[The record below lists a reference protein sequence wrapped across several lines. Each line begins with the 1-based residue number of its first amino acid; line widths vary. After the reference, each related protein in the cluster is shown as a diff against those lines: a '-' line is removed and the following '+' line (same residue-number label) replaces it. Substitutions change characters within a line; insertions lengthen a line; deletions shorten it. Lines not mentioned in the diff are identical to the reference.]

1 MKRGWFSYA
10 HAPLIVLLLILLS
23 WPAGAAAKEI
33 TIMER
38 QENLRLAV
46 CNTVDIRHHQY
57 IAVADLAEALELR
70 LTFDKPS
77 KKLTLQSG
85 QNTLAVFAMNPF
97 VVFNDRTM
105 QMPLPTAYLSGQIYA
120 PFVYF
125 LLILKEVLPY
135 GFEYDTAQNIL
146 WVTRTNA
153 NILGLSITEK
163 QNGTL
168 IRIALDKPVNA
179 RNIYTSESQGW
190 LYIDLYG
197 GSVPG
202 IDQLTVT
209 ENSSAIDELAAMQ
222 LSKDTARLG
231 FALSKKVK
239 DKQIE
244 TRQNPPEVIIALRT
258 HEEVPAALLTQL
270 QRERE
275 KWRIDLI
282 IIDAGHGGKDPGAI
296 GVNGLQEKEVTLK
309 IAREIKRQIEADLKL
324 KVVVT
329 RDRDEFIALEKRTE
343 IANQKGGKL
352 FLSIHADSNPNH
364 GVRGHTVYFMGPAKT
379 EEARRVAQFENS
391 VIQLEDSQDKYAG
404 LSDASFILAANAQNS
419 FNKESEEFAAILDRE
434 MKGRETEEGLG
445 VRQAGFYVLYG
456 ASMPNVLLETAF
468 LSNKHDEKL
477 LKNKDFH
484 RGVADAVVNSIK
496 EFKGR
501 YESAF

>member
-1 MKRGWFSYA
+1 MKPHQLSPGCA
-10 HAPLIVLLLILLS
+10 LLIELLLILLL
-23 WPAGAAAKEI
+23 WRAGAAAKEI
-33 TIMER
+33 TIIER
-38 QENLRLAV
+38 KDNVRLAV
-46 CNTVDIRHHQY
+46 CNTIEIRHHQY
-57 IAVADLAEALELR
+57 IALADLAEALELHPA
-70 LTFDKPS
+70 FDKSS

-85 QNTLAVFAMNPF
+85 QNSLALFAMNPF
-97 VVFNDRTM
+97 VVFNDRTL
-105 QMPLPTAYLSGQIYA
+105 QMPMPTAYVNGQIWA

-125 LLILKEVLPY
+125 LIVLKEVLPY
-135 GFEYDTAQNIL
+135 SFEYDNAQNIL

-153 NILGLSITEK
+153 NILGLSITDK

-168 IRIALDKPVNA
+168 IRITLDKPVDV
-179 RNIYTSESQGW
+179 RNIYTSETQGW
-190 LYIDLYG
+190 FYIDLYG

-202 IDQLTVT
+202 VDQLAVA
-209 ENSSAIDELAAMQ
+209 ENSSTIDEVASMQ

-231 FALSKKVK
+231 FELLKKVK

-244 TRQNPPEVIIALRT
+244 ARQNPPEVIIALRT
-258 HEEVPAALLTQL
+258 HEEVPETLLAQL
-270 QRERE
+270 QKERE

-296 GVNGLQEKEVTLK
+296 GVNGQQEKEVTLK
-309 IAREIKRQIEADLKL
+309 IAKEIKRQIEAELKL

-329 RDRDEFIALEKRTE
+329 RDRDEFIALDRRTD
-343 IANQKGGKL
+343 IANQAGGKL
-352 FLSIHADSNPNH
+352 FISIHADSNPNRS
-364 GVRGHTVYFMGPAKT
+364 VRGHTVYFMGPAKT

-391 VIQLEDSQDKYAG
+391 VIQLEDSQTQYAG

-434 MKGRETEEGLG
+434 MKAHETEEGLG

-468 LSNKHDEKL
+468 LSNKQDEKL
-477 LKNKDFH
+477 LKSKDFH
-484 RGVADAVVNSIK
+484 HSVADAVVKSIQ
-496 EFKGR
+496 EFKQR